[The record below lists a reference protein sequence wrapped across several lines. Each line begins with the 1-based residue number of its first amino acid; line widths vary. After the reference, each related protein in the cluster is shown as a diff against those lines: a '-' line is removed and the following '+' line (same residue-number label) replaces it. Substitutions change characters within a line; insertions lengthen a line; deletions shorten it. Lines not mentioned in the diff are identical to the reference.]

1 VQDYQAI
8 YEATAELSRLLL
20 EEDELEVFLQGIA
33 SLAVAVIPACE
44 EAGVTLERDGQI
56 TVRTT
61 TGTTAETVDAYQ
73 YEIDEGP
80 CVAAGD
86 LKHPVLIENMAA
98 EDRWPRFASFAATQ
112 GVKSSYSLPMTLG
125 GEVIG
130 VLNLYSVDDSFGAD
144 DEAIGA
150 RFAEQATI
158 AVRHATAFAK
168 TKDMIENLHRA
179 LESRDIIGA
188 AVGIL
193 MHRDRTSI
201 DDAFTRLK
209 EISQQENLK
218 LREVAEQIIG
228 QFRKDPIADVNA

>member
-1 VQDYQAI
+1 MQDYQTI

-20 EEDELEVFLQGIA
+20 EEDELEVILQGIA

-44 EAGVTLERDGQI
+44 EAGVTLESDGQI

-73 YEIDEGP
+73 YQIDEGP

-112 GVKSSYSLPMTLG
+112 GVKSSYSIPMTLR

-168 TKDMIENLHRA
+168 TKKMIEDLHRA
-179 LESRDIIGA
+179 LESRDIIAA
-188 AVGIL
+188 AVGIM

-201 DDAFTRLK
+201 GNAFNRLK

-218 LREVAEQIIG
+218 MREVAERTIG
-228 QFRKDPIADVNA
+228 QFQEDPMAEVRA